1 MKTYTKL
8 LALLLALVLVFACTA
23 CGKKDV
29 SGTVTTD
36 SNASDA
42 SDANDTDD
50 TSDTAEAAAP
60 AEETDTA
67 EADTAEDGSAA
78 VAPGSVSGGVYEND
92 FLGIA
97 CKLDDTWTFYDEDQ
111 ILALNNIT
119 QDLYEG
125 TDFESYFD
133 ENTSYFTDMYAQ
145 SEDASKTINI
155 VIESIGVQNAT
166 LTEASYVEL
175 CLDTLVSALEQAG
188 MENVTAN
195 GSSMTFAGAEHATIQ
210 ISAEYQGVSMYE
222 TIVCL
227 KQGLYMSS
235 ITSCTWGENTT
246 EDVLANF
253 YAA

>member
-1 MKTYTKL
+1 MKTHTKL

-29 SGTVTTD
+29 SGTVTTG
-36 SNASDA
+36 SDA
-42 SDANDTDD
+42 SDTN
-50 TSDTAEAAAP
+50 DTAEASDSSDTDGTAVSADETETDA
-60 AEETDTA
+60 AEEDA
-67 EADTAEDGSAA
+67 AA

-97 CKLDDTWTFYDEDQ
+97 CKLDDSWTFYDEDQ
-111 ILALNNIT
+111 ILELNNVT
-119 QDLYEG
+119 KDVYEG

-145 SEDASKTINI
+145 NDDASKTVNV

-166 LTEASYVEL
+166 LTEESYVEL

-188 MENVTAN
+188 MEKVTAS

-222 TIVCL
+222 TVVCL

-235 ITSCTWGENTT
+235 VTSCTWGENTT